1 MIMNMVGLMSMGIII
16 IKMVIKL
23 FPHPLVKNFGRRL
36 DMNVIPININKD
48 DYLFFDDENDD
59 EDFDDDLIK

>member
-16 IKMVIKL
+16 IKMEIKL
-23 FPHPLVKNFGRRL
+23 FPQPLVKNFGRRL